1 MKFLLT
7 AAFALSISALKQE
20 VETEGRDIDSILLSL
35 QSDPDGFV
43 HSGDDGVVRSYAANF
58 TVLSFAKL
66 DPEQIWAVVGKYPQD
81 YQEQLGPR
89 WAEVYENVDGRT
101 VSNVS
106 QILHPGDEILP
117 EEVKSTSP
125 NNDDLEERDLDSN
138 LDLAK
143 RQGMPPVYGLRQIHR
158 SQQDLRMTGQMCEMW
173 KDTVSDTAGRLV
185 ENFDH

>member
-1 MKFLLT
+1 M
-7 AAFALSISALKQE
+7 
-20 VETEGRDIDSILLSL
+20 VETGSFPRVLLVFLQEGRDIDSILLSL

-143 RQGMPPVYGLRQIHR
+143 RQGCVGRVCIR
-158 SQQDLRMTGQMCEMW
+158 SQYCVNIGCRLCM
-173 KDTVSDTAGRLV
+173 VSDRFIAPSKICV
-185 ENFDH
+185 